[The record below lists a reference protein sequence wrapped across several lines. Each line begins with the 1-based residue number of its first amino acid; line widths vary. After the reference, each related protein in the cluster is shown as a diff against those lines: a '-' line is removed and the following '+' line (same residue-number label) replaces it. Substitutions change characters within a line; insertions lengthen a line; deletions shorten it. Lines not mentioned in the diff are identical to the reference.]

1 MYRHEWYQK
10 IYERIPAI
18 VEEARQ
24 FGETLSLGKLNS
36 QFGLYSGASS
46 CPARL
51 PNYVIEAIVEA
62 NKTEVLP
69 VRDVEDELRGVAKD
83 IFGDTYDVAVVNT
96 CEAALRVVIETLMA
110 PPFMRKGDAYR
121 GRMIFPYGEDIE
133 WGAAYGRAFPP
144 KYKNAAIDRS
154 VSAGE
159 LGMEAK
165 CLPNLDTVFVKFSN
179 ARYEVHGVRQNLVPF
194 LTDIDVDATTE
205 RLRVACERHVEYL
218 SGFHTVGYDTPG
230 YGYGEKVE
238 NGAPRLM
245 QEIGALARDY
255 DVPFLIDAASCVP
268 GIGLTP
274 KDAGADLMVWSMDKA
289 GRSPAAGLIV
299 GTEETMLSM
308 RKALGLG
315 GQRFG
320 HVSSHSK
327 AVHSATDPGRD
338 TIVGLTA
345 YMKVVRDDP
354 DRIRGPVDQYHEI
367 LVNAFKD
374 LIPVRFREKLIFTK
388 SYHMGGTELN
398 YSETWDGDGFG
409 IPLFTLEDLYADT
422 NPICLATQAMGIEP
436 ATIYA
441 GNMLLNPGLGLLDDE
456 GGLILERAELVARAL
471 VKSVEIVCTHASL
484 GD

>member
-299 GTEETMLSM
+299 GTEETMLSV